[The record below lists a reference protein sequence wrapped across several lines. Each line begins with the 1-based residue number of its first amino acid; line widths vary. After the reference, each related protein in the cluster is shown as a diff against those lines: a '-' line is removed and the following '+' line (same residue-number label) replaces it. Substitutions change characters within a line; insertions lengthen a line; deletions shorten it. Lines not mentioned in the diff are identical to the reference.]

1 MLIHA
6 QTGAVRGDFVVTPAG
21 VASGWVAAPVDQSLL
36 DDLRTVA
43 GVGAVAGNRLREWPH
58 HGESVAINAF
68 DPTYF
73 ASPEFG
79 RWLLLE
85 GGDPN
90 EVWRAV
96 ARGEGVVVSTSFPLH
111 FGTRVH
117 DTLVLESPTGPL
129 PLPVLGITMDF
140 ASPGGT
146 VEISRTLYSR
156 HWNDSQVNRVWVRAE
171 PGADLVALRTALASD
186 LRSKYPLR
194 VFSSGE
200 MVDYWVAQI
209 RRGFAG
215 VDVLRAVVFLVML
228 LGIADTLA
236 SGVVQRTRELGT
248 ARAVGVRRWYLQ
260 RMVLVEAL
268 VMGALLDFHL
278 PYMQLG
284 LIGLMTALVCAI
296 AAILPARGAARLEPA
311 VAPPLRVRS

>member
-1 MLIHA
+1 M
-6 QTGAVRGDFVVTPAG
+6 
-21 VASGWVAAPVDQSLL
+21 
-36 DDLRTVA
+36 
-43 GVGAVAGNRLREWPH
+43 
-58 HGESVAINAF
+58 
-68 DPTYF
+68 
-73 ASPEFG
+73 
-79 RWLLLE
+79 
-85 GGDPN
+85 
-90 EVWRAV
+90 
-96 ARGEGVVVSTSFPLH
+96 
-111 FGTRVH
+111 
-117 DTLVLESPTGPL
+117 
-129 PLPVLGITMDF
+129 
-140 ASPGGT
+140 
-146 VEISRTLYSR
+146 EISRTLYSR

-194 VFSSGE
+194 VFSGE

-215 VDVLRAVVFLVML
+215 IDVLRGVVFLVRL

-311 VAPPLRVRS
+311 VALRYE

>member
-1 MLIHA
+1 M
-6 QTGAVRGDFVVTPAG
+6 
-21 VASGWVAAPVDQSLL
+21 
-36 DDLRTVA
+36 
-43 GVGAVAGNRLREWPH
+43 
-58 HGESVAINAF
+58 
-68 DPTYF
+68 
-73 ASPEFG
+73 
-79 RWLLLE
+79 
-85 GGDPN
+85 
-90 EVWRAV
+90 
-96 ARGEGVVVSTSFPLH
+96 TSI
-111 FGTRVH
+111 TRVH

>member
-1 MLIHA
+1 M
-6 QTGAVRGDFVVTPAG
+6 
-21 VASGWVAAPVDQSLL
+21 
-36 DDLRTVA
+36 
-43 GVGAVAGNRLREWPH
+43 
-58 HGESVAINAF
+58 
-68 DPTYF
+68 
-73 ASPEFG
+73 
-79 RWLLLE
+79 
-85 GGDPN
+85 
-90 EVWRAV
+90 WRAV

-129 PLPVLGITMDF
+129 PLPVLSVTMDF

-171 PGADLVALRTALASD
+171 PGADLIALRAALARD
-186 LRSKYPLR
+186 LRSKYTLR

-236 SGVVQRTRELGT
+236 SGVV
-248 ARAVGVRRWYLQ
+248 
-260 RMVLVEAL
+260 
-268 VMGALLDFHL
+268 
-278 PYMQLG
+278 
-284 LIGLMTALVCAI
+284 
-296 AAILPARGAARLEPA
+296 
-311 VAPPLRVRS
+311 

>member
-1 MLIHA
+1 MPRQA
-6 QTGAVRGDFVVTPAG
+6 PCAPTSWSPPRGSHRD
-21 VASGWVAAPVDQSLL
+21 GWLRRWIRACSN
-36 DDLRTVA
+36 DLRTVA

-73 ASPEFG
+73 AGPEFG

-85 GGDPN
+85 GGDPD

-296 AAILPARGAARLEPA
+296 AAILPARGAA
-311 VAPPLRVRS
+311 PPVRRCPQ